1 MDDEEKELIKE
12 NFNYYEL
19 QFSNVGGLIMPIILE
34 FVYEDDSKETVRIP
48 AEIWR
53 LRTDKI
59 TKVFARKK
67 KIKSIELDP
76 FLETADTDRNNNYF
90 PERREPSKFD
100 LYKNQ
105 Y

>member
-1 MDDEEKELIKE
+1 M
-12 NFNYYEL
+12 
-19 QFSNVGGLIMPIILE
+19 
-34 FVYEDDSKETVRIP
+34 
-48 AEIWR
+48 EI
-53 LRTDKI
+53 RTDKI